1 MNKKLYTGEDLV
13 QVTYSHL
20 NLKIN
25 SMFRNNLKTAWRR
38 FLRDRQFTIL
48 NLIGLSTGLAAVL
61 LICLWVSD
69 EISVNKFHKKDRQL
83 YQVISNLKTPQGIMT
98 MDITPVPL
106 AESLVKEMPE
116 VESAVSVNDFFNWQS
131 KDGILS
137 SGNTHIQ
144 AQGWNA
150 GKDFFNVFSYDLI
163 QGNKGQVLAD
173 ENNIVISAT
182 LAKKL
187 FNTTDNV
194 IGKTLEWKYPF
205 FDGIFRVSG
214 IFKDPPANSTGHFD
228 FVLNIGVLL
237 KNDQSAQNWTNSLAQ
252 TYLILRKGTDVDQFN
267 KKIAGYLKTK
277 NPGLDIF
284 SLFIQQYSAKYL
296 NGKYENGVPAGGR
309 IAYVRLFSIIGL
321 FILLIACINFMNLS
335 TAQASGKMK
344 EVGVKKAIGV
354 SRKSLIAQFLA
365 ESILMAFLSLAI
377 AFVFIVLCLP
387 QFNAITG
394 KHIGLVNVAG
404 FILPAVAITLFTG
417 IVSGCYPAFYLSGFN
432 AVTVLKGKLR
442 TSFGE
447 LWVRKGL
454 VVVQFAVSVIFII
467 GFLIL
472 NEQIKYSQTKNL
484 GYNKDNILCFQWK
497 GELYNQWNG
506 LGEGKSNG
514 RFEAFMAGLKNVT
527 GVISATNTYGNILD
541 QIPAT
546 SGVSWRGQATDQ
558 SYVFQSPVVGYD
570 FLATL
575 DIKLKEGR
583 SCSKIY
589 NDDYSKIILNEAAV
603 KMMDLKNPVG
613 KNIDLNG
620 GSQIVGVVKDFHY
633 GSLHNTIEPLILRF
647 DPNGPNIVVRIK
659 AGMER
664 NTIERLKRY
673 YSEFL
678 PGYTFDFTFMDDD
691 YQALYASE
699 MRVAALSRY
708 FAVLAILISCLGL
721 FGLATFTAQKRQ
733 KEISI
738 RKVLGATVSDVSIM
752 LSGDFLKLVFFAVV
766 IALPVAW
773 WAMHKWLEGFSD
785 RVTINW
791 WLFIIPGMMAL
802 LLALITVSFQ
812 SIKAAIANPVKSL
825 SAE

>member
-20 NLKIN
+20 NLKMH
-25 SMFRNNLKTAWRR
+25 SMFRYNLKTAWRR
-38 FLRDRQFTIL
+38 FRRDRQFTIL

-69 EISVNKFHKKDRQL
+69 EMSVNKFHKKDRQL

-131 KDGILS
+131 KEGILS

-163 QGNKGQVLAD
+163 QGNKDQVLAD

-454 VVVQFAVSVIFII
+454 VVVQFAISVIFII

-570 FLATL
+570 FLETL

-620 GSQIVGVVKDFHY
+620 GSQIIGVVKDFHY

-647 DPNGPNIVVRIK
+647 DPNGPNIMVRIK

-664 NTIERLKRY
+664 NTVERLKRY

-738 RKVLGATVSDVSIM
+738 RKVLGATVSDISIM

-773 WAMHKWLEGFSD
+773 WAMHKWLESFSD

-791 WLFIIPGMMAL
+791 WLFIVPGMMAL

-825 SAE
+825 GAE

>member
-1 MNKKLYTGEDLV
+1 
-13 QVTYSHL
+13 
-20 NLKIN
+20 
-25 SMFRNNLKTAWRR
+25 MFRYNLKTAWRR

-48 NLIGLSTGLAAVL
+48 NLIGLSTGLAAAL

-83 YQVISNLKTPQGIMT
+83 YQVISNLKTSQGIMT

-131 KDGILS
+131 REGILS

-144 AQGWNA
+144 AQGWSA
-150 GKDFFNVFSYDLI
+150 GKDFFNVFSYDVI
-163 QGNKGQVLAD
+163 QGNKDQALAD

-182 LAKKL
+182 LAKKI
-187 FNTTDNV
+187 FNTTDGV

-205 FDGIFRVSG
+205 FEGVFRVSG
-214 IFKDPPANSTGHFD
+214 IFKDPPANATSHFD

-237 KNDQSAQNWTNSLAQ
+237 KNDQSAKNWTNCLAQ
-252 TYLILRKGTDVDQFN
+252 TYLILRKGTNVDQFN
-267 KKIAGYLKTK
+267 EKIAGYLKTK
-277 NPGLDIF
+277 NPGLEVF
-284 SLFIQQYSAKYL
+284 SLFLQQYSAKYL
-296 NGKYENGVPAGGR
+296 NGKYENGIPAGGR
-309 IAYVRLFSIIGL
+309 ITYVRLFSIIAL

-344 EVGVKKAIGV
+344 EVGVKKAIGA
-354 SRKSLIAQFLA
+354 SRKSLIVQFLA
-365 ESILMAFLSLAI
+365 ESILMAFLSLVI
-377 AFVFIVLCLP
+377 AFVFIVLFLP

-394 KHIGLVNVAG
+394 KHIGLENIVG
-404 FILPAVAITLFTG
+404 FILPAAAITLFTG
-417 IVSGCYPAFYLSGFN
+417 IISGCYPAFYLSGFN
-432 AVTVLKGKLR
+432 PVAVLKGKLR

-454 VVVQFAVSVIFII
+454 IIAQFIISVVFII
-467 GFLIL
+467 GFLII
-472 NEQIKYSQTKNL
+472 NEQIKYSQTRSL
-484 GYNKDNILCFQWK
+484 GYNKDNVLCFQWK
-497 GELYNQWNG
+497 GALYNQWSG
-506 LGEGKSNG
+506 LSEGKSNE
-514 RFEAFMAGLKNVT
+514 RFDAFMAGLKNVT

-541 QIPAT
+541 QIPVT
-546 SGVSWRGQATDQ
+546 SGVSWRGEKSDENYA
-558 SYVFQSPVVGYD
+558 FKSPLAGYD
-570 FLATL
+570 FLETL
-575 DIKLKEGR
+575 DMKLKEGR
-583 SCSKIY
+583 SFSRMY
-589 NDDYSKIILNEAAV
+589 NDDYSKIILNETAV
-603 KMMDLKNPVG
+603 KMMGLNNPVG
-613 KNIDLNG
+613 KDIDLNG
-620 GSQIVGVVKDFHY
+620 KSQIIGVVKDFHY
-633 GSLHNTIEPLILRF
+633 GSLHNPIEPLILRF
-647 DPNGPNIVVRIK
+647 DPNGPNIMVRIK
-659 AGMER
+659 AGTTI
-664 NTIERLKRY
+664 NTIEQLKKF

-691 YQALYASE
+691 YQALYVSE

-721 FGLATFTAQKRQ
+721 FGLAAFTAQKRQ
-733 KEISI
+733 KEIGI

-773 WAMHKWLEGFSD
+773 WAMNKWLEGFSD
-785 RVTINW
+785 RVTIDW
-791 WLFIIPGMMAL
+791 WVFIVPAITAL

-825 SAE
+825 RAE

>member
-1 MNKKLYTGEDLV
+1 
-13 QVTYSHL
+13 
-20 NLKIN
+20 
-25 SMFRNNLKTAWRR
+25 MFRYNLRTAWRR

-48 NLIGLSTGLAAVL
+48 NLIGLSTGLAAAL

-69 EISVNKFHKKDRQL
+69 EISVNKFHKKDGQL
-83 YQVISNLKTPQGIMT
+83 YKVMNNLKSSQGIQT
-98 MDITPVPL
+98 MEITPVPL
-106 AESLVKEMPE
+106 AESLMKEMPE
-116 VESAVSVNDFFNWQS
+116 VEYAVAVNDFFNWQS
-131 KDGILS
+131 KEGVLS
-137 SGNTHIQ
+137 SGNAHIQ

-163 QGNKGQVLAD
+163 QGNKDQALAD
-173 ENNIVISAT
+173 ENNIVISTT

-205 FDGIFRVSG
+205 FEGVFRVSG

-237 KNDQSAQNWTNSLAQ
+237 KNDRSAKTWTNYLAE
-252 TYLILRKGTDVDQFN
+252 TYLILRKGTNVDQFN
-267 KKIAGYLKTK
+267 KKIAGYLKVK

-284 SLFIQQYSAKYL
+284 SLFLQQYSSKYL
-296 NGKYENGVPAGGR
+296 NGKYENGIPAGGR
-309 IAYVRLFSIIGL
+309 ITYVRLFSIIAL

-344 EVGVKKAIGV
+344 EVGVKKAIGAN
-354 SRKSLIAQFLA
+354 RKSLIVQFLT

-377 AFVFIVLCLP
+377 AFVFIALSLP

-394 KHIGLVNVAG
+394 KHIELKNTTD
-404 FILPAVAITLFTG
+404 FILPVVAITLFTG
-417 IVSGCYPAFYLSGFN
+417 IISGCYPAFYLSGFN
-432 AVTVLKGKLR
+432 AVAVLKGKLR

-454 VVVQFAVSVIFII
+454 VVVQFIISVVFII
-467 GFLIL
+467 GFLII
-472 NEQIKYSQTKNL
+472 NEQIKYSQTRSL
-484 GYNKDNILCFQWK
+484 GYNKDNVLCFQWK
-497 GELYNQWNG
+497 GALYNQWNR
-506 LGEGKSNG
+506 LSEGKSNE
-514 RFEAFMAGLKNVT
+514 RFDAFIAGLKNVT

-546 SGVSWRGQATDQ
+546 SGVSWRGLAADQ
-558 SYVFQSPVVGYD
+558 SYLFKSPVVGYD
-570 FLATL
+570 FLETL
-575 DIKLKEGR
+575 DMKLKEGR
-583 SCSKIY
+583 SFSRMY
-589 NDDYSKIILNEAAV
+589 NDDYSKIILNESAV
-603 KMMDLKNPVG
+603 KMMGLNNPVG
-613 KNIDLNG
+613 KDIDLNG
-620 GSQIVGVVKDFHY
+620 RSQIIGVVKDFHY
-633 GSLHNTIEPLILRF
+633 GSLHNSIEPLILRF
-647 DPNGPNIVVRIK
+647 DPNGPNIMVRIK
-659 AGMER
+659 AGTEI
-664 NTIERLKRY
+664 NTVEQLKRFY
-673 YSEFL
+673 GEFL

-691 YQALYASE
+691 YLALYTSE

-721 FGLATFTAQKRQ
+721 FGLAAFTAQKRQ

-773 WAMHKWLEGFSD
+773 WAMNKWLESFSD

-791 WLFIIPGMMAL
+791 WFFIVPGMMAL
-802 LLALITVSFQ
+802 LLAMITVGFQ
-812 SIKAAIANPVKSL
+812 SIKAAIDNPVKSL
-825 SAE
+825 RAE

>member
-1 MNKKLYTGEDLV
+1 
-13 QVTYSHL
+13 
-20 NLKIN
+20 
-25 SMFRNNLKTAWRR
+25 MFRNNLKTAWRR

>member
-1 MNKKLYTGEDLV
+1 M
-13 QVTYSHL
+13 
-20 NLKIN
+20 LK
-25 SMFRNNLKTAWRR
+25 SYFKSAWRR
-38 FLRDRQFTIL
+38 LLRDRQFTIL
-48 NLIGLSTGLAAVL
+48 NLIGLSTGLAGAL

-69 EISVNKFHKKDRQL
+69 EMSVDKFHEKDRQL
-83 YQVISNLKTPQGIMT
+83 YQVMNNLKTSQGIHT
-98 MDITPVPL
+98 FDITPVPL
-106 AESLVKEMPE
+106 SEALVKEMPE
-116 VESAVSVNDFFNWQS
+116 VEYAVAVNDFFNWQS

-137 SGNTHIQ
+137 SGNKHIQ
-144 AQGWNA
+144 AQGWHA

-163 QGNKGQVLAD
+163 LGNKDQALAD
-173 ENNIVISAT
+173 ENDIVISAT

-187 FNTTDNV
+187 FYTTGNA
-194 IGKTLEWKYPF
+194 IGKTLEWNYPF
-205 FDGIFRVSG
+205 YKGVFRVSG
-214 IFKDPPANSTGHFD
+214 IFKDPPANSTSHFD

-237 KNDQSAQNWTNSLAQ
+237 KNDREAKNWTNYLAK
-252 TYLILRKGTDVDQFN
+252 TYLTLRKGTNVGQFN
-267 KKIAGYLKTK
+267 EKIAGYLKTK
-277 NPGLDIF
+277 NPGLDPF
-284 SLFIQQYSAKYL
+284 SLFLQQYSAKYL

-309 IAYVRLFSIIGL
+309 IAYVRLFSIIAL

-344 EVGVKKAIGV
+344 EVGVKKAIGA
-354 SRKSLIAQFLA
+354 SRKSLIIQFLA
-365 ESILMAFLSLAI
+365 ESILMAFLSLFI
-377 AFVFIVLCLP
+377 AFAIIALILP
-387 QFNAITG
+387 QFNAITA
-394 KHIGLVNVAG
+394 KHIEPDNVAG

-417 IVSGCYPAFYLSGFN
+417 IISGCYPAFYLSRFN
-432 AVTVLKGKLR
+432 AVAVLKGRLS

-454 VVVQFAVSVIFII
+454 VVVQFTISVIFII
-467 GFLIL
+467 GFLII

-497 GELYNQWNG
+497 GALYNRWNG
-506 LGEGKSNG
+506 LSEGKSND
-514 RFEAFMAGLKNVT
+514 RFEAFMAGLKNVP
-527 GVISATNTYGNILD
+527 GVISATNMPGNILD
-541 QIPAT
+541 QIPLQ

-558 SYVFQSPVVGYD
+558 NYLFQSPMVGYD
-570 FLATL
+570 FLETL
-575 DIKLKEGR
+575 DMRLKEGR
-583 SCSKIY
+583 SFSRMY

-620 GSQIVGVVKDFHY
+620 KSQIIGVVKDFHY
-633 GSLHNTIEPLILRF
+633 GSLHNSIEPLILRF
-647 DPNGPNIVVRIK
+647 DPTGPNIMVRIK

-664 NTIERLKRY
+664 NTVEQLKRY

-699 MRVAALSRY
+699 MRVAALSRH

-721 FGLATFTAQKRQ
+721 FGLTAFTAQKRQ
-733 KEISI
+733 REIGI
-738 RKVLGATVSDVSIM
+738 RKVLGATVSDVLIM

-773 WAMHKWLEGFSD
+773 WAMNKWLQGFSD

-791 WLFIIPGMMAL
+791 WLFIVPGMMAL

-812 SIKAAIANPVKSL
+812 SIKVAITNPVKSL
-825 SAE
+825 RVE